1 MTTIASSSATS
12 AKDGSLPLRDHGER
26 GVCTF
31 WLGDRHFG
39 LDVALVGEV
48 VTVDAIAKVPMSPD
62 PLRGLFNLR
71 GSPVALLDL
80 GPVLG
85 LPDATPTSSGAVT
98 ALVVRDDE
106 MVVGFVI
113 DRMEAVVPAG
123 RGVLTEPTA
132 DDHPAVRGFLELPG
146 VAHAVTVLH
155 PTVLLE
161 RLEAVRFVKR
171 DS

>member
-1 MTTIASSSATS
+1 MATTSRSAGSRPSSNDAART
-12 AKDGSLPLRDHGER
+12 ADGR

-31 WLGDRHFG
+31 WLGKRHFG
-39 LDVALVGEV
+39 LDVSLVGEV
-48 VTVDAIAKVPMSPD
+48 VTIDTVTRVPMSPE

-71 GSPVALLDL
+71 GAPVALLDL

-85 LPDATPTSSGAVT
+85 LPDTHAAAVDT
-98 ALVVRDDE
+98 LSALVVRDDDLL
-106 MVVGFVI
+106 VAFVI

-123 RGVLTEPTA
+123 RGVMTDAAA

-146 VAHAVTVLH
+146 VANAVTVLD
-155 PTVLLE
+155 PGALLE

-171 DS
+171 DT